1 MTIDTL
7 DRCAAALA
15 CDADPRIR
23 WDELP
28 EYLRNVWRRRAALVL
43 RLGGATA

>member
-1 MTIDTL
+1 MTPAGFD
-7 DRCAAALA
+7 AAARALA

-28 EYLRNVWRRRAALVL
+28 EYLRSVWRRRAAVVL
-43 RLGGATA
+43 RLGGGA